1 VPVTDPAFLPV
12 GNTTAEY
19 LVIGAD
25 GNRTTAGPTTLVVTP
40 PPTNP
45 TAPTVPDTQPAL
57 NVTDPSQ
64 PLIIPPPTGVNST
77 DPYNTTVTIA
87 TNDSNG
93 NAVPLIPGLKPG
105 DTLTPQQL
113 EQLGKD
119 PNNLPLQIV
128 YNVSNENGSDT
139 TVAPLDIT
147 FPPLSPAL
155 PQLPATVTVPASNT
169 TGADATGLVPD
180 ALASYIGMSVGNY
193 KSSRCAWVAYGLL
206 TLLCCVQRQTTR
218 PTVR

>member
-1 VPVTDPAFLPV
+1 LT
-12 GNTTAEY
+12 
-19 LVIGAD
+19 
-25 GNRTTAGPTTLVVTP
+25 
-40 PPTNP
+40 
-45 TAPTVPDTQPAL
+45 
-57 NVTDPSQ
+57 
-64 PLIIPPPTGVNST
+64 IPPPTGVNST

-139 TVAPLDIT
+139 TVAPLDIS

-155 PQLPATVTVPASNT
+155 PQPPPSVTMPAST
-169 TGADATGLVPD
+169 DTGADATGYLPD
-180 ALASYIGMSVGNY
+180 ELADYIGMTM
-193 KSSRCAWVAYGLL
+193 R
-206 TLLCCVQRQTTR
+206 
-218 PTVR
+218 